1 MMVHG
6 RNSTPQITPR
16 ISQTTQP
23 SELGAKARA
32 AMIGM
37 VRDKDPG
44 AVDRFFA
51 ETFVQHDVALSDGV
65 PGMREYAAEIAASA
79 AADLIIYRTLE
90 DGEFVL
96 LHSKYIGLRGHPT
109 PMIAFDLFRFADGKI
124 AEHWGGQEPEAPPNP
139 SGRSQ
144 VDGPAVVTDR
154 DISEEN
160 CALVRQFKEIVTVQL
175 RFDRVDE
182 FIQGDNYIQHASKV
196 GDGTDRMKSRIAS
209 VAKSGS
215 EPALKPRRYIADGN
229 FVLALV
235 EAKMES
241 GSTANYDLFR
251 VENGWIVEHWD
262 VISQILSRD
271 KWRNAN
277 GPF

>member
-1 MMVHG
+1 MVHG
-6 RNSTPQITPR
+6 GNSTSQTAPR

-32 AMIGM
+32 AMIGI

-51 ETFVQHDVALSDGV
+51 EAFVQHDVALSDGV

-79 AADLIIYRTLE
+79 TADLIIYRTLE
-90 DGEFVL
+90 DREFVL
-96 LHSKYIGLRGHPT
+96 LHSKYIGLRGHLAPL
-109 PMIAFDLFRFADGKI
+109 IAFDLFRFVDGKI

-144 VDGPAVVTDR
+144 VDGPTVVTDR
-154 DISEEN
+154 DRTEEN
-160 CALVRQFKEIVTVQL
+160 RALVRQFKEIVTVQL
-175 RFDRVDE
+175 QFDRVDE
-182 FIQGDNYIQHASKV
+182 FIQGDNYIQHALKV

-241 GSTANYDLFR
+241 GPTANYDLFR

-262 VISQILSRD
+262 VISQILPRD

>member
-1 MMVHG
+1 VHSG
-6 RNSTPQITPR
+6 NSTQQTGSR
-16 ISQTTQP
+16 ISQTARLTA
-23 SELGAKARA
+23 LGAKARA
-32 AMIGM
+32 AMIGIF
-37 VRDKDPG
+37 RDKDPG
-44 AVDRFFA
+44 VVDRFFT
-51 ETFVQHDVALSDGV
+51 EPFVQHDVALSDGL

-79 AADLIIYRTLE
+79 AADLTIYRTLE

-96 LHSKYIGLRGHPT
+96 LHSKYSGLKRHPS
-109 PMIAFDLFRFADGKI
+109 PLIAFDLFRFADGKI
-124 AEHWGGQEPEAPPNP
+124 VEHWGGQEPEAPPNP

-154 DISEEN
+154 DKTEEN
-160 CALVRQFKEIVTVQL
+160 RARVRDFKEVVTVQL

-182 FIQGDNYIQHASKV
+182 FIKGDNYIQHASKV
-196 GDGTDRMKSRIAS
+196 GDGTDRMKSRIAG
-209 VAKSGS
+209 VAKSRS
-215 EPALKPRRYIADGN
+215 DPALKPRRYIADGN

-241 GSTANYDLFR
+241 GPTANYDLFR

-262 VISQILSRD
+262 VISPILPRD
-271 KWRNAN
+271 RWRNSN